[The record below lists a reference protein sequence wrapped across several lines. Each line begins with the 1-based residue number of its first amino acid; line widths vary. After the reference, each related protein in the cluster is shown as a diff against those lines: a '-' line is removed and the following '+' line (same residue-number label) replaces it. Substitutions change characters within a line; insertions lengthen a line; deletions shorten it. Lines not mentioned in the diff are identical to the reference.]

1 MVPSFVM
8 CLNISK
14 QNFMKHSLLL
24 ACLIASS
31 LFAVAQMDDAKFLYQ
46 TNSLA
51 TAAIE
56 KVTAETS
63 GGNII
68 AMGADKDLRIE
79 VYVKPSNSREKNL
92 SKEDIKKRLEADYDL
107 IVKTDNH
114 LLTAIAKTKRKN
126 FDWNRGLSIS
136 FKIYLPKK
144 CSNHLVTSGG
154 NISITALTGDQNFTT
169 SGGNL
174 DVESLSGHIIGT
186 TSGGN
191 IAVLNSTN
199 DIELTTSGGNIEA
212 RDCKGNIKLTTSGGN
227 LTLRSL
233 DGTVN
238 AITSGGT
245 VFGIKLDGSITAQ
258 TSGGNV
264 LLKELKC
271 SLDAATSGGNMDIQI
286 KKLTGKLNLTNSSGN
301 INLEIPGNQGM
312 DLKFYAEKIHVSNL
326 VNFSGTTDK
335 TKMIGSLN
343 GGGIPVTVHGNG
355 GKIEL
360 RLK

>member
-1 MVPSFVM
+1 
-8 CLNISK
+8 
-14 QNFMKHSLLL
+14 MKNYLLTACLL
-24 ACLIASS
+24 AFSI
-31 LFAVAQMDDAKFLYQ
+31 FAVAQMDEAKYLYQ
-46 TNSLA
+46 TNSLS

-56 KVTAETS
+56 KVIAETS

-68 AMGADKDLRIE
+68 ATGSDKDLRIE

-92 SKEDIKKRLEADYDL
+92 SKDDIKKRLETDYDL
-107 IVKTDNH
+107 TVKTDNH
-114 LLTAIAKTKRKN
+114 VLTAIAKTKRKN
-126 FDWNRGLSIS
+126 FDWNKGLSIS
-136 FKIYLPKK
+136 FKIFLPKN

-154 NISITALTGDQNFTT
+154 NISISALSGDQNFTT

-174 DVESLSGHIIGT
+174 DVESLSGHIVGI

-191 IAVLNSTN
+191 ITVLNSIN

-212 RDCKGNIKLTTSGGN
+212 RDCRGNIKLTTSGGN
-227 LTLRSL
+227 LNLKSL

-245 VFGIKLDGSITAQ
+245 VFGNNLDGNITAQ

-264 LLKELKC
+264 MLKELNC

-286 KKLTGKLNLTNSSGN
+286 KKLTGKLNITNSSGN
-301 INLEIPGNQGM
+301 INLELPGNQGM
-312 DLKFYAEKIHVSNL
+312 DLKFYAEKIHVTNL

-335 TKMIGSLN
+335 TKMVGSLN
-343 GGGIPVTVHGNG
+343 GGGFPVTVHSNG
-355 GKIEL
+355 GKVEL
-360 RLK
+360 TMK